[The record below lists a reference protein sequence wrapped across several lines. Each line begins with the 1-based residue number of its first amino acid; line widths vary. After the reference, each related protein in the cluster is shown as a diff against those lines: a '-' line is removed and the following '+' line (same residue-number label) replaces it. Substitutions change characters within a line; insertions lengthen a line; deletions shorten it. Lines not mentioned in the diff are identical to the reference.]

1 MVTRISQ
8 LCYVPVVLGVLA
20 AIGCGGVE
28 IKPENPNVVV
38 ARAPASSGLTAA
50 LVSKG
55 STVEGDFGVWTPHFG
70 ATARNSIAPSV
81 PSKLG
86 DAVRRSG
93 AFDSVET
100 DAAADSAA
108 VVLSA
113 RSSLKFTADEAW
125 PMKSFLTGFTL
136 FLASPLITYD
146 DRYDASGE
154 LTVRGADETEL
165 ARYEETYRVDMSHW
179 MILPGQ
185 ADEMLQS
192 GADAAIA
199 GLAAKLAG
207 DLVRDLDQIKR
218 KAVAKRARRASR
230 PVPPEPVPAP
240 RRARAP
246 EAAAPAPDKPQAPRR
261 TAASADDQLDL

>member
-1 MVTRISQ
+1 MVTRISR
-8 LCYVPVVLGVLA
+8 LCFVPVALGLLA
-20 AIGCGGVE
+20 AIGCGGVA

-38 ARAPASSGLTAA
+38 ARASASSGLTAA

-55 STVEGDFGVWTPHFG
+55 STVEGDFGVWSPHFG
-70 ATARNSIAPSV
+70 AAARNSIASSIS
-81 PSKLG
+81 SKLG

-93 AFDSVET
+93 AFGSVET
-100 DAAADSAA
+100 DAAADGSAA

-136 FLASPLITYD
+136 FIAAPLITYD

-154 LTVRGADETEL
+154 LTVRGSDETEL
-165 ARYEETYRVDMSHW
+165 ARYAETYRVDMAHW

-207 DLVRDLDQIKR
+207 DLVRDLDSIKR
-218 KAVAKRARRASR
+218 KAVAKRVRRFSR
-230 PVPPEPVPAP
+230 PAPPHASAPA
-240 RRARAP
+240 AS
-246 EAAAPAPDKPQAPRR
+246 APAPDKPQAPRR
-261 TAASADDQLDL
+261 TAASADDQIDL